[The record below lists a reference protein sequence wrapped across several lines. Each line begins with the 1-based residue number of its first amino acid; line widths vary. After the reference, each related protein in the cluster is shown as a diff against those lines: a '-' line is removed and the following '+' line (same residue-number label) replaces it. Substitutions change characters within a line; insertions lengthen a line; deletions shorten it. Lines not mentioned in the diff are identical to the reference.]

1 MVMDMLAEH
10 DEIRTL
16 LNSMFAAAIARAD
29 PHLTLRD
36 QLPEKPRGRCVVVG
50 AGKAS
55 AAMAAA
61 LENAWPDVEM
71 SGVVVTRYG
80 HAVPTQRIEILEA
93 SHPVPDAMSETAAR
107 RILDA
112 VQGLSPDDLVIA
124 LISGGGS
131 ALMTAPAPGMTLA
144 DKQAVNRAL
153 LASGATITEMNA
165 VRKHLSAIK
174 GGRLAMAAQPARLVT
189 LVISDIPGDDPAAIA
204 SGPTV
209 PDASTL
215 ADVRDIIRRYQ
226 LDLPAAALH
235 ALESGEETPKQFELK
250 SDVRMIATPMQAL
263 QAAAEV
269 ARKAGITPLILS
281 DSIEGESRE
290 LGTIMAGIARSVI
303 MHGLPARAPVIL
315 LSGGETTVTIGK
327 GKPGRGGRNTEFLLA
342 FAAAAEGLPGIWA
355 FAGDSDGIDGT
366 EDAAGAIVTP
376 DTLKRGREAGLN
388 ARDFLSAH
396 DSYNFFQAIGDLV
409 ITGPTLTNVNDIRAV
424 LITK

>member
-1 MVMDMLAEH
+1 M
-10 DEIRTL
+10 
-16 LNSMFAAAIARAD
+16 
-29 PHLTLRD
+29 
-36 QLPEKPRGRCVVVG
+36 
-50 AGKAS
+50 
-55 AAMAAA
+55 
-61 LENAWPDVEM
+61 
-71 SGVVVTRYG
+71 
-80 HAVPTQRIEILEA
+80 
-93 SHPVPDAMSETAAR
+93 
-107 RILDA
+107 
-112 VQGLSPDDLVIA
+112 IA

-174 GGRLAMAAQPARLVT
+174 GGRLALAASPARLVT

-226 LDLPAAALH
+226 LDLPQAALA
-235 ALESGEETPKQFELK
+235 ALEAGDETPKRFDQP

-281 DSIEGESRE
+281 DSIEGESRD
-290 LGTIMAGIARSVI
+290 LGTMMAGIARSVI
-303 MHGLPARAPVIL
+303 MHGLPAPAPVIL

-327 GKPGRGGRNTEFLLA
+327 GKAGRGGRNTEFLLA

-376 DTLKRGREAGLN
+376 DTLQRGREAGLN
-388 ARDFLSAH
+388 ARDYLSGA
-396 DSYNFFQAIGDLV
+396 
-409 ITGPTLTNVNDIRAV
+409 
-424 LITK
+424 